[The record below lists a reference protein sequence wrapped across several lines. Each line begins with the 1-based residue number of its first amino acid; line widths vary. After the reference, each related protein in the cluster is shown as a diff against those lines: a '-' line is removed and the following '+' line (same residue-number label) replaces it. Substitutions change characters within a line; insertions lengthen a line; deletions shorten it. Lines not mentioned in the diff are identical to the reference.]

1 MPARFDNT
9 EDPRRAFLLKALAA
23 GLLGWTGPSWAQV
36 FGRQPYRLPPAESI
50 YELTGPVT
58 LNGKPADRRARVGPG
73 DRVETGAGG
82 RVTFVVGT
90 DAYLLRERSVLQVAA
105 ATAGVMRL
113 VTGALL
119 SVFGRG
125 DEKRLRVP
133 TATIGIRGTGLY
145 LEADPEQGYVCNCY
159 GDMVIAS
166 ADEPSV
172 SERVVTR
179 HHDAP
184 RYVLASGRRIR
195 PAPFIN
201 HSDLELMLI
210 ETLVGRVTPFPLFDE
225 EYGGA
230 RRRY

>member
-1 MPARFDNT
+1 MIR

-23 GLLGWTGPSWAQV
+23 GLLGWSAAPAWGQL
-36 FGRQPYRLPPAESI
+36 FGRRPLRLPPAQPI
-50 YELTGPVT
+50 YELTGRVT
-58 LNGKPADRRARVGPG
+58 INGRPATPQSRIVPG
-73 DRVETGAGG
+73 DTVETTAGS
-82 RVTFVVGT
+82 RIIFVIGS
-90 DAYLLRERSVLQVAA
+90 DAYLLRERSRLEVPGAVAGA
-105 ATAGVMRL
+105 MRL

-125 DEKRLRVP
+125 DAKRLRVP

-145 LEADPEQGYVCNCY
+145 LEADPEQGYICNCY
-159 GDMVIAS
+159 GDMVITA
-166 ADEPSV
+166 ADDPNA

-184 RYVLASGRRIR
+184 RYAVRAGRLIR

-201 HSDLELMLI
+201 HSDVELMLI
-210 ETLVGRVTPFPLFDE
+210 ETLVGRVTPFPIFDE
-225 EYGGA
+225 DYGGA

>member
-1 MPARFDNT
+1 MIR

-23 GLLGWTGPSWAQV
+23 GTLGALAAPAWGQL
-36 FGRQPYRLPPAESI
+36 FGRRPYRLPPAQPI
-50 YELTGPVT
+50 YELTGAVT
-58 LNGKPADRRARVGPG
+58 INGQAATPQSRIAPG
-73 DRVETGAGG
+73 DRVETAAGS
-82 RVTFVVGT
+82 RVVFVIGS
-90 DAYLLRERSVLQVAA
+90 DAYLLRERSRLDVAG

-125 DEKRLRVP
+125 EAKRLSVP

-159 GDMVIAS
+159 GDMVITS
-166 ADEPSV
+166 ADDPNA

-184 RYVLASGRRIR
+184 RYALRAGNRIR

-201 HSDLELMLI
+201 HSDVELLMI

-225 EYGGA
+225 DYGGA

>member
-1 MPARFDNT
+1 MIR

-23 GLLGWTGPSWAQV
+23 GALGAVSAPAWAQL
-36 FGRQPYRLPPAESI
+36 FGRRPYRLAPNQPI
-50 YELTGPVT
+50 YELTGRVT
-58 LNGKPADRRARVGPG
+58 INGQPATLQSRIGRG
-73 DRVETGAGG
+73 DTVETAAGAH
-82 RVTFVVGT
+82 VTFVVGS
-90 DAYLLRERSVLQVAA
+90 DAYLLRERSRLDVPGAV
-105 ATAGVMRL
+105 AGVMRL

-125 DEKRLRVP
+125 DEKRLSVP

-159 GDMVIAS
+159 GDMVITS
-166 ADEPSV
+166 ANDPSAA
-172 SERVVTR
+172 ERVVTT

-184 RYVLASGRRIR
+184 RYVLGAGRRIR

-225 EYGGA
+225 DYGGA

>member
-1 MPARFDNT
+1 MIR

-23 GLLGWTGPSWAQV
+23 GALAAVAPPSWGQL
-36 FGRQPYRLPPAESI
+36 FGRRPYRLPPAQPV
-50 YELTGPVT
+50 YELTGPVSV
-58 LNGKPADRRARVGPG
+58 NGRPASAQTRIGAG
-73 DRVETGAGG
+73 DVVETGAGA
-82 RVTFVVGT
+82 RVIFVVGS
-90 DAYLLRERSVLQVAA
+90 DAYLLRERSRLDVPR
-105 ATAGVMRL
+105 ATADVMRL

-125 DEKRLRVP
+125 EPKRLSVP

-159 GDMVIAS
+159 GDMAIEA
-166 ADEPSV
+166 AGDPNAT
-172 SERVVTR
+172 ERIVTR

-184 RYVLASGRRIR
+184 RYVLRAGNRIR

-201 HSDLELMLI
+201 HSDVELMLI

-225 EYGGA
+225 DYGGA

>member
-1 MPARFDNT
+1 MPIRFDNR
-9 EDPRRAFLLKALAA
+9 EEPRRRLLLKALAA
-23 GLLGWTGPSWAQV
+23 GLLGWAGPAWPQL
-36 FGRQPYRLPPAESI
+36 FGRRPRLLGPAQPI
-50 YELTGPVT
+50 YELSGRVSV
-58 LNGKPADRRARVGPG
+58 NGRPATPQMRIGPG
-73 DRVETGAGG
+73 DTVETAAGS
-82 RVTFVVGT
+82 RVIFVVGT
-90 DAYLLRERSVLQVAA
+90 DAYLLRERSTVQIAA

-125 DEKRLRVP
+125 DEKRLRIP

-145 LEADPEQGYVCNCY
+145 LEADPERGYACNCY
-159 GDMVIAS
+159 GDMVITA
-166 ADEPSV
+166 ADDPAA

-184 RYVLASGRRIR
+184 RYALASGRRIR

-201 HSDLELMLI
+201 HSDVELMLI

-225 EYGGA
+225 EYGAA

>member
-1 MPARFDNT
+1 MASRFDKS
-9 EDPRRAFLLKALAA
+9 EHPRRAFLLKALAA
-23 GLLGWTGPSWAQV
+23 GLVGWTGSAGAQL
-36 FGRQPYRLPPAESI
+36 FGRRPRLLGPAQPI
-50 YELTGPVT
+50 YELTGRVSV
-58 LNGKPADRRARVGPG
+58 NGQAATPQTRIGAG
-73 DRVETGAGG
+73 DTVETAAGS
-82 RVTFVVGT
+82 RVIFVVGT
-90 DAYLLRERSVLQVAA
+90 DAYLLRERSSVQVAA

-125 DEKRLRVP
+125 DEKRMRIP

-145 LEADPEQGYVCNCY
+145 LEADPERGYVCNCY
-159 GDMVIAS
+159 GDMVITA
-166 ADEPSV
+166 ADDPAA

-184 RYVLASGRRIR
+184 RYVVGAGRRIR

-201 HSDLELMLI
+201 HSDVELLLI

-225 EYGGA
+225 EYGAA